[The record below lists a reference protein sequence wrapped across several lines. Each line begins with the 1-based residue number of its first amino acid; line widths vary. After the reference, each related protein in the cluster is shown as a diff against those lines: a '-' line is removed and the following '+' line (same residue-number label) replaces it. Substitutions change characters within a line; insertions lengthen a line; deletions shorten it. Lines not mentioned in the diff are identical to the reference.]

1 MTTKL
6 NIDQLSDE
14 ELMANFIHQKDQK
27 SFELLYQRY
36 FDSLSKYLGWLN
48 NDLGKGKDIAQNI
61 FLKIYQKP
69 NSFDYSKVF
78 KIWLF
83 SIAKNQTKNEWRN
96 EALRIKHQNL
106 FSDQQKITASQ
117 NIPNDTRL
125 RDLKSALDSL
135 SENHR
140 EVFVLKYSNNLT
152 IQEISEICNCSVGTV
167 KSRLFYAL
175 QKLKN
180 KLS

>member
-1 MTTKL
+1 MISNMKIEDLT
-6 NIDQLSDE
+6 DEQLMESF
-14 ELMANFIHQKDQK
+14 ASQKDEAAFGQ
-27 SFELLYQRY
+27 LYQRY
-36 FDSLSKYLGWLN
+36 FQMMSKYLGWQLH
-48 NDLGKGKDIAQNI
+48 DQEKGKDLAQNI

-69 NSFDYSKVF
+69 SLFDTAKNFKV
-78 KIWLF
+78 WLF
-83 SIAKNQTKNEWRN
+83 IIAKNQMKNELRN
-96 EALRIKHQNL
+96 EAIRSKHLENIVQLPINDSEDKTENAHRLTQIKTELEN
-106 FSDQQKITASQ
+106 
-117 NIPNDTRL
+117 
-125 RDLKSALDSL
+125 L

-180 KLS
+180 KLR